1 MRRPSVLV
9 VDDDAFSRAVVS
21 RRVAKLSDVVEA
33 GDGLDALEHLKTA
46 DFDLAIVDLEM
57 PHCNG
62 LELIKSVRAHPTLKH
77 IPIIVLTGNESRA
90 AIESALSAGATS
102 FLLKPLDW
110 SAFGEH
116 IRHVLQLAHR
126 AGHMAV
132 HDNLTGLPNRMLLN
146 ERLEQALARAKRD
159 EIVVAHILDL
169 DHFKHVNDTLGH
181 PAGDKLLQMVAKRLR
196 TLVRGTDTVA
206 RMGGDEFA
214 IVQAPLVRRSD
225 AEALALRVIDAL
237 SQPYEIDGHQVVI
250 GVSIGI
256 AVGPLD
262 AASPERLM
270 RNADLALYQA
280 KGSGRGTSR
289 FFEPAMDEQM
299 QARRT
304 LENDLRKALTGGQ
317 FELYYQPIV
326 NLASDDISGFEGLI
340 RWHHPE
346 KGIVAPDAFI
356 PLAEEIGLIVPI
368 GEWAIRDACE
378 TAAKWPED
386 LKVAVNISSVQFRH
400 PGLVQIVMSALGT
413 SGLQPQRLELE
424 ITESAHLVDNQS
436 TLAVLHQLRNLGVC
450 IATDDFG
457 TGYSSLSYLQS
468 FPFDRI
474 KIDCSFVR
482 NINEN
487 AASLNIV
494 RAVVVLA
501 NGLGIP
507 ATAEGVENEAQ
518 LDSIRSEGCTEMQ
531 GFLLSEPLPAREI
544 ERLFL
549 GRRGTSKAAAGTS
562 VAA

>member
-21 RRVAKLSDVVEA
+21 KRIAKLSDVVEA
-33 GDGLDALEHLKTA
+33 EDGLDALAHLQTA
-46 DFDLAIVDLEM
+46 EFDLAIVDLEM
-57 PHCNG
+57 PNCNG
-62 LELIKSVRAHPTLKH
+62 LDLIKSVRAQPALKH

-132 HDNLTGLPNRMLLN
+132 HDNLTGLPNRVLLN
-146 ERLEQALARAKRD
+146 ERLEQALSRAKRD
-159 EIVVAHILDL
+159 EIVATHILDL

-181 PAGDKLLQMVAKRLR
+181 PVGDKLLQMVAGRLR
-196 TLVRGTDTVA
+196 ALVRETDTIA

-214 IVQAPLVRRSD
+214 LLQAPLVRASD
-225 AEALALRVIDAL
+225 AELLARRVIDAV
-237 SQPYEIDGHQVVI
+237 SEPYEIDGHQVII
-250 GVSIGI
+250 GASIGI
-256 AVGPLD
+256 ALGPLD
-262 AASPERLM
+262 VASPERLM

-280 KGSGRGTSR
+280 KGGGRGTFR
-289 FFEPAMDEQM
+289 VFEPEMDAQM
-299 QARRT
+299 QARWT
-304 LENDLRKALTGGQ
+304 MESELRKALAAGE
-317 FELYYQPIV
+317 FELYYQLAV
-326 NLASDDISGFEGLI
+326 SLASNEVCGFEALI
-340 RWHHPE
+340 RWNHPQ
-346 KGIVAPDAFI
+346 KGIITPETFI

-368 GEWAIRDACE
+368 GEWAIRDACA
-378 TAAKWPED
+378 TAARWPD
-386 LKVAVNISSVQFRH
+386 DIKVAVNVSPEQVRH
-400 PGLVQIVMSALGT
+400 PGLVQVVTSALGA
-413 SGLQPQRLELE
+413 SGLRAGRLELE
-424 ITESAHLVDNQS
+424 ITETAHLVDNQE
-436 TLAVLHQLRNLGVC
+436 TLAVLHQLRSLGVF

-457 TGYSSLSYLQS
+457 TGYSSFRYLQS

-474 KIDCSFVR
+474 KIDCSFVK
-482 NINEN
+482 NITQS

-518 LDSIRSEGCTEMQ
+518 LDQVRSEGCAEMQ
-531 GFLLSEPLPAREI
+531 GFLLSQPLPAHTI

-549 GRRGTSKAAAGTS
+549 AKRRAPKENDSAPAAA
-562 VAA
+562 

>member
-1 MRRPSVLV
+1 MRRPSVLI

-33 GDGLDALEHLKTA
+33 EDGVDALAHLKTA
-46 DFDLAIVDLEM
+46 EFDLAIVDLEM
-57 PHCNG
+57 PNCNG

-116 IRHVLQLAHR
+116 IRHVLHLAHR

-132 HDNLTGLPNRMLLN
+132 HDNLTGLPNRVLLN

-159 EIVVAHILDL
+159 EFVVAHILDL
-169 DHFKHVNDTLGH
+169 DHFKLVNDTLGH
-181 PAGDKLLQMVAKRLR
+181 PVGDKLLQMVATRLR
-196 TLVRGTDTVA
+196 KLVRETDTVA

-214 IVQAPLVRRSD
+214 IVQAPLVRASD
-225 AEALALRVIDAL
+225 AETLARRVIEAV

-256 AVGPLD
+256 AVGPLV
-262 AASPERLM
+262 AATPERLM
-270 RNADLALYQA
+270 RNADLALYEA
-280 KGSGRGTSR
+280 KGGGRGTFR
-289 FFEPAMDEQM
+289 YFEPAMDAQM

-304 LENDLRKALTGGQ
+304 LESDLRKAMTAGE
-317 FELYYQPIV
+317 FELYYQPVV
-326 NLASDDISGFEGLI
+326 NLASNDISGFEALI
-340 RWHHPE
+340 RWNHPQQGLV
-346 KGIVAPDAFI
+346 KPDAFI

-368 GEWAIRDACE
+368 GEWAIHDACV
-378 TAAKWPED
+378 TAARWPSN
-386 LKVAVNISSVQFRH
+386 LKVAVNISSAQFRH
-400 PGLVQIVMSALGT
+400 AGLVQVVMNALAT
-413 SGLQPQRLELE
+413 SGLPPERLELE
-424 ITESAHLVDNQS
+424 ITETAHLVDNQS
-436 TLAVLHQLRNLGVC
+436 TLAVLHQLRKLGVC

-457 TGYSSLSYLQS
+457 TGYSSLSYLQN

-474 KIDCSFVR
+474 KIDCSFVKD
-482 NINEN
+482 ITEN

-518 LDSIRSEGCTEMQ
+518 LDQIRLEGCTEMQ
-531 GFLLSEPLPAREI
+531 GFLLSEPLPVREI

-549 GRRGTSKAAAGTS
+549 SEIMAPKADGGA

>member
-1 MRRPSVLV
+1 MRRPSVLI

-33 GDGLDALEHLKTA
+33 EDGVDALAHLKTA
-46 DFDLAIVDLEM
+46 EFDLAIVDLEM
-57 PHCNG
+57 PNCNG

-116 IRHVLQLAHR
+116 IRHVLHLAHR

-132 HDNLTGLPNRMLLN
+132 HDNLTGLPNRVLLN

-169 DHFKHVNDTLGH
+169 DHFKLVNDTLGH
-181 PAGDKLLQMVAKRLR
+181 PVGDKLLQMVATRLR
-196 TLVRGTDTVA
+196 KLVRETDTVA

-214 IVQAPLVRRSD
+214 IVQAPLVRASD
-225 AEALALRVIDAL
+225 AETLARRVIEAV

-250 GVSIGI
+250 GVSVGI
-256 AVGPLD
+256 AVGPLV
-262 AASPERLM
+262 AATPERLM
-270 RNADLALYQA
+270 RNADLALYEA
-280 KGSGRGTSR
+280 KGGGRGTFR
-289 FFEPAMDEQM
+289 FFEPAMDAQM

-304 LENDLRKALTGGQ
+304 LESDLRKAMTAGE
-317 FELYYQPIV
+317 FELYYQPVV
-326 NLASDDISGFEGLI
+326 NLASNDISGFEALI
-340 RWHHPE
+340 RWNHPQQGLV
-346 KGIVAPDAFI
+346 KPDAFI

-368 GEWAIRDACE
+368 GEWAIHDACV
-378 TAAKWPED
+378 TAARWPSN
-386 LKVAVNISSVQFRH
+386 LKVAVNISSAQFRH
-400 PGLVQIVMSALGT
+400 PGIVQVVMNALAT
-413 SGLQPQRLELE
+413 SGLPAERLELE
-424 ITESAHLVDNQS
+424 ITETAHLVDNQS
-436 TLAVLHQLRNLGVC
+436 TLAVLHQLRKLGVC

-457 TGYSSLSYLQS
+457 TGYSSLSYLQN

-474 KIDCSFVR
+474 KIDCSFVKD
-482 NINEN
+482 ITEN

-507 ATAEGVENEAQ
+507 ATAEGVENKAQ
-518 LDSIRSEGCTEMQ
+518 LDQIRLEGCTEMQ
-531 GFLLSEPLPAREI
+531 GFLLSEPLPVREI

-549 GRRGTSKAAAGTS
+549 SEFMAPKADGGA

>member
-9 VDDDAFSRAVVS
+9 VDDDAFARAVVS

-33 GDGLDALEHLKTA
+33 EDGLDALAHLQKT

-57 PHCNG
+57 PNFNG
-62 LELIKSVRAHPTLKH
+62 LDLIRSVRAHPTLKH

-110 SAFGEH
+110 GAFGEH

-132 HDNLTGLPNRMLLN
+132 HDNLTGLPNRVLLN
-146 ERLEQALARAKRD
+146 ERMEQALGRAKRD
-159 EIVVAHILDL
+159 EFVVAHILDL

-181 PAGDKLLQMVAKRLR
+181 PVGDKLLQQVAKRLR
-196 TLVRGTDTVA
+196 TLVRETDTVA

-214 IVQAPLVRRSD
+214 IIQAPLARAGD
-225 AEALALRVIDAL
+225 AEVLANRVIDL
-237 SQPYEIDGHQVVI
+237 VSKPYDIDGQQVTI

-256 AVGPLD
+256 AVGLLD
-262 AASPERLM
+262 ATTPERLM
-270 RNADLALYQA
+270 RNADLALYEA
-280 KGSGRGTSR
+280 KGSGRGTFR
-289 FFEPAMDEQM
+289 FFEPQMDAQM

-304 LENDLRKALTGGQ
+304 LENDLRKALANGE

-326 NLASDDISGFEGLI
+326 HLASNDICGFEALM
-340 RWHHPE
+340 RWNHPE
-346 KGIVAPDAFI
+346 NGVVAPDAFV
-356 PLAEEIGLIVPI
+356 PLAEEIGLIVPM
-368 GEWAIRDACE
+368 GEWAIREACT
-378 TAAKWPED
+378 TAAKWPDD
-386 LKVAVNISSVQFRH
+386 LKIAVNISSAQFRH
-400 PGLVQIVMSALGT
+400 PGLVQVVMSALST
-413 SGLQPQRLELE
+413 SGLPAKRLELE
-424 ITESAHLVDNQS
+424 ITETAHLVDNQS
-436 TLAVLHQLRNLGVC
+436 TLAVLHALRKLGVC

-457 TGYSSLSYLQS
+457 TGYSSLSYLQN
-468 FPFDRI
+468 FPFDKI
-474 KIDCSFVR
+474 KIDCSFVKD
-482 NINEN
+482 ITQSS
-487 AASLNIV
+487 ASLNIV

-518 LDSIRSEGCTEMQ
+518 LNSIRSEGCTEMQ

-549 GRRGTSKAAAGTS
+549 SQRRRHNKTEGGA

>member
-21 RRVAKLSDVVEA
+21 KRVAKHSDVVEA
-33 GDGLDALEHLKTA
+33 EDGLDALAQLQTA
-46 DFDLAIVDLEM
+46 EFDLAIVDLEM
-57 PHCNG
+57 PNFNG
-62 LELIKSVRAHPTLKH
+62 LDLIRSVRGHPSLKH

-132 HDNLTGLPNRMLLN
+132 HDNLTELPNRVLLN

-159 EIVVAHILDL
+159 ELVVTHILDL

-181 PAGDKLLQMVAKRLR
+181 PVGDKLLQAVAKRLR
-196 TLVRGTDTVA
+196 TLLRETDTVA

-214 IVQAPLVRRSD
+214 IVQAPLVRKDD
-225 AEALALRVIDAL
+225 AESLAQRVVDAV
-237 SQPYEIDGHQVVI
+237 SQPYDIDGHQVII

-256 AVGPLD
+256 AVGSTD
-262 AASPERLM
+262 TVSPERLM

-280 KGSGRGTSR
+280 KGGGRGTFR
-289 FFEPAMDEQM
+289 FFEPEMDAQM
-299 QARRT
+299 QARRSM
-304 LENDLRKALTGGQ
+304 ENDLRKALAAGQ

-326 NLASDDISGFEGLI
+326 NLASNAISGFEALI
-340 RWHHPE
+340 RWNHPE
-346 KGIVAPDAFI
+346 KGVVMPDAFI
-356 PLAEEIGLIVPI
+356 PLAEEIGLIVPM
-368 GEWAIRDACE
+368 GEWAIREACGR
-378 TAAKWPED
+378 AARWPGD
-386 LKVAVNISSVQFRH
+386 LKIAVNVSSAQFRR
-400 PGLVQIVMSALGT
+400 PGLLQVVTSALGA
-413 SGLQPQRLELE
+413 SGLPAQRLELE
-424 ITESAHLVDNQS
+424 ITETAHLMDNQG
-436 TLAVLHQLRNLGVC
+436 TLALLHDLRSLGVC

-457 TGYSSLSYLQS
+457 TGYSSLSYLQN

-482 NINEN
+482 DITEST
-487 AASLNIV
+487 ASLNIV

-518 LDSIRSEGCTEMQ
+518 LDSIRSEGCTEME
-531 GFLLSEPLPAREI
+531 GFLLSEPLPAHEV

-549 GRRGTSKAAAGTS
+549 SGCGAPTVTAGAAA
-562 VAA
+562 A

>member
-21 RRVAKLSDVVEA
+21 KKFAKLSDVVEA
-33 GDGLDALEHLKTA
+33 EDGCDALAHLQTA
-46 DFDLAIVDLEM
+46 HFDLAIVDLEM
-57 PHCNG
+57 PNCDG
-62 LELIKSVRAHPTLKH
+62 FDLIKSIRAHQTLKH
-77 IPIIVLTGNESRA
+77 IPIIVLTGNESRG
-90 AIESALSAGATS
+90 AIEGALSAGATS

-132 HDNLTGLPNRMLLN
+132 HDNLTGLPNRVLLN
-146 ERLEQALARAKRD
+146 ERLEQALGRAKRD
-159 EIVVAHILDL
+159 EIVVTHILDL

-181 PAGDKLLQMVAKRLR
+181 PVGDKLLQMVSKRLR
-196 TLVRGTDTVA
+196 TLVRETDTVA

-214 IVQAPLVRRSD
+214 IVQAPLVRASD
-225 AEALALRVIDAL
+225 AETLALRVIEAV
-237 SQPYEIDGHQVVI
+237 SKPYEIDGHQVII

-280 KGSGRGTSR
+280 KGAGRGTFR
-289 FFEPAMDEQM
+289 FFEPEMDAQM

-304 LENDLRKALTGGQ
+304 LENDLRKALTAGE

-326 NLASDDISGFEGLI
+326 NLASNDICGFEALI
-340 RWHHPE
+340 RWHHPQ

-368 GEWAIRDACE
+368 GEWAIREACG
-378 TAAKWPED
+378 TAAKWPGH
-386 LKVAVNISSVQFRH
+386 LKIAVNISSAQFRH
-400 PGLVQIVMSALGT
+400 PGIVQVVMSALSA
-413 SGLQPQRLELE
+413 SGMPARRLELE
-424 ITESAHLVDNQS
+424 ITETAHLVDNQA

-468 FPFDRI
+468 FPFDKI
-474 KIDCSFVR
+474 KIDCSFVKD
-482 NINEN
+482 ITES

-518 LDSIRSEGCTEMQ
+518 LDSVRSEGCTEMQ
-531 GFLLSEPLPAREI
+531 GFLLSEPLPGRDI

-549 GRRGTSKAAAGTS
+549 SQHATLKADDSA